1 MNLHGIVSG
10 AIGSVN
16 PFVTATMQV
25 SDGYTV
31 DPDGT
36 QIPAYT
42 EVTGP
47 AQVQALTY
55 KDLQQVDGVNLNG
68 VARAI
73 YFYGEFNGVVRPRQ
87 KGGDLIQLTDGPNA
101 GTWLITHVLETWP
114 DWCKVAVVLQ
124 NDQG

>member
-1 MNLHGIVSG
+1 MDTGTLRRDDHIAVADGGQGAKRPRPRSG
-10 AIGSVN
+10 EE
-16 PFVTATMQV
+16 P
-25 SDGYTV
+25 
-31 DPDGT
+31 
-36 QIPAYT
+36 